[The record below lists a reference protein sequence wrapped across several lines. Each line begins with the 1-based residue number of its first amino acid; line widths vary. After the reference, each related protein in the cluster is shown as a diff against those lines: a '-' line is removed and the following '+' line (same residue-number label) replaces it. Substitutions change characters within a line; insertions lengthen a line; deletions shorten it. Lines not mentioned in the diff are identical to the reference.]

1 MDEFKAEIRIMSKL
15 FNPRIALFMGAYIP
29 EDLEENMAIISEV
42 LHGDM
47 KTMLNKDLKK
57 KAYSLYQRM
66 QWAKQAAEGMTWLH
80 GANVI
85 HRDFKPSNLL
95 WDKNTNTVKVC
106 DFGLSALVQ
115 RGDGVQ
121 GEAKGTPLFVAPE
134 LVQGGDTTH
143 AADVYS
149 FGIAMSVF
157 LTREPPFAHHT
168 DLTAFLEAV
177 CYDDERPALPEDPL
191 ECPESVRQLCEDCWQ
206 AQPEDRPTFE
216 EILNRF
222 NEVLIDSAIF
232 DPLGRALW
240 KKQFLSSKDGLR
252 EDVSW
257 NEFLK
262 SFNKYFG
269 SNQVDLEST
278 EMFYGDC
285 MKELFAKRM
294 SGKFRVSLP
303 NFGNILGFFNPLQ
316 NQGVWVAN
324 VCSLMSKAWFWG
336 ETDGNGAHKALSTA
350 APVNSKLIDI

>member
-1 MDEFKAEIRIMSKL
+1 
-15 FNPRIALFMGAYIP
+15 
-29 EDLEENMAIISEV
+29 
-42 LHGDM
+42 
-47 KTMLNKDLKK
+47 MLQKDLKK

-80 GANVI
+80 GAGVI

-106 DFGLSALVQ
+106 DFGLSALVP

-149 FGIAMSVF
+149 FGIGMSVF

-177 CYDDERPALPEDPL
+177 CYDNERPALPEDPL
-191 ECPESVRQLCEDCWQ
+191 ECPDSVRRLCEDCWE

-216 EILNRF
+216 QILKRF
-222 NEVLIDSAIF
+222 DEVLIDSAIF
-232 DPLGRALW
+232 DPLGRLLW
-240 KKQFLSSKDGLR
+240 KKQFVNDKDGLR

-257 NEFLK
+257 PEFLK
-262 SFNKYFG
+262 VFNKYFG
-269 SNQVDLEST
+269 NASVDLESS
-278 EMFYGDC
+278 EMYFGDC
-285 MKELFAKRM
+285 MKVVCFLYFCLKNLSVM
-294 SGKFRVSLP
+294 KTG
-303 NFGNILGFFNPLQ
+303 I
-316 NQGVWVAN
+316 VWKTCCRKV
-324 VCSLMSKAWFWG
+324 
-336 ETDGNGAHKALSTA
+336 
-350 APVNSKLIDI
+350 